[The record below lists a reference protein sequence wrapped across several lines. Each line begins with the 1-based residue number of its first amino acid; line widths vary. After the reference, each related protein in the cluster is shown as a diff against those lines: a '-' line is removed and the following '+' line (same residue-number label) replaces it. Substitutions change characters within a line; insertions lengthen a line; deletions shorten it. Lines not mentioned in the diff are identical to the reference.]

1 MKIYLIGMP
10 LSGKTHLALKLA
22 EALNYE
28 FIDMDEEIT
37 DTHNMSIDAIFYL
50 YGEKT
55 FRTYETELL
64 ESLKERDNVVISTG
78 GGIVTTPQNKT
89 HFDGIT
95 FYLDTSIE
103 ELEKRL
109 TMSHSRPLLEIK
121 TIKELYEE
129 RKDAYLLFSDYT
141 IKNDTEF
148 DKPLKQI
155 IKILNDGN
163 HL

>member
-28 FIDMDEEIT
+28 FIDMDQEIT
-37 DTHNMSIDAIFYL
+37 DNHNMSIDAIFYL
-50 YGEKT
+50 YGEST

-64 ESLKERDNVVISTG
+64 EALKERDNIVVSTG
-78 GGIVTTPQNKT
+78 GGIVTTPLNKK

-95 FYLDTSIE
+95 FYLDTSLE
-103 ELEKRL
+103 ELENRL
-109 TMSHSRPLLEIK
+109 KMSHSRPLLKVK

-129 RKDAYLLFSDYT
+129 RKDAYLEFSDHI
-141 IKNDTEF
+141 IKNDSDF